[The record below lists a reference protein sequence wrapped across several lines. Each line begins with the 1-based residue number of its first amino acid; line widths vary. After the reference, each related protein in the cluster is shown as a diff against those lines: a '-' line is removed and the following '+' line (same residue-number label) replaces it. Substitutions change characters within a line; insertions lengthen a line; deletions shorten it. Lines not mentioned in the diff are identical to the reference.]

1 MLKSQ
6 RFFFIITFLII
17 VVSVIRVALDKYF
30 LANVNNAKTEPISQT
45 EVERIFLNS
54 LQEFQIDSSMFNFTT
69 QNGYKS
75 FDVKVFQDLPID
87 LVLLNLQ
94 KKFSGRDVIISST
107 ELSRNKRSITKIS
120 SNNRIILK
128 SEFIIDTS
136 LTRIKNKIGFL
147 IKVSKANEISKEL
160 LESTEQIAFLF
171 NPSKIF
177 YKPIKDILNSN
188 KKYCLLV
195 NEDIDDLIYKLDKSY
210 SKILIKNTIN
220 NIIRDFD
227 HFNTVIVDNSH
238 EWLTQDKL
246 NLIKNEFRRNKVNFV
261 IQNTLVDIS
270 ELDDDIY
277 NDLLNKIMKMKKDE
291 DKIFIINR
299 DQYLNIYRNFPYLR
313 KMGYK
318 IVNPT
323 QLL

>member
-1 MLKSQ
+1 MFKSP
-6 RFFFIITFLII
+6 RFFYTLTFLII
-17 VVSVIRVALDKYF
+17 VVSVIRIALDKYF
-30 LANVNNAKTEPISQT
+30 LVNVNKSKTEPISKI
-45 EVERIFLNS
+45 EAERIFLKS
-54 LQEFQIDSSMFNFTT
+54 LHEFQIDSSMFNYTT
-69 QNGYKS
+69 QNGDKS
-75 FDVKVFQDLPID
+75 FNVKVFQDLPID

-94 KKFSGRDVIISST
+94 KKFFGKEVLISST
-107 ELSRNKRSITKIS
+107 ELSRNKRSITKII
-120 SNNRIILK
+120 SNNKILLK

-136 LTRIKNKIGFL
+136 LTRIKNKLGFL

-171 NPSKIF
+171 NPSKVY
-177 YKPIKDILNSN
+177 YKPTKDIHNSN
-188 KKYCLLV
+188 KKYCLLI

-220 NIIRDFD
+220 NIVRDFD
-227 HFNTVIVDNSH
+227 YFNTIIVDNSQ

-261 IQNTLVDIS
+261 VQNTLVDLS

-277 NDLLNKIMKMKKDE
+277 NDLLNNIMKMKKNE

>member
-6 RFFFIITFLII
+6 RFFYIITFLII

-94 KKFSGRDVIISST
+94 KKFSGRDVIISSS
-107 ELSRNKRSITKIS
+107 ELSKNKRSITKIS

-147 IKVSKANEISKEL
+147 IKVFKANEISKEL